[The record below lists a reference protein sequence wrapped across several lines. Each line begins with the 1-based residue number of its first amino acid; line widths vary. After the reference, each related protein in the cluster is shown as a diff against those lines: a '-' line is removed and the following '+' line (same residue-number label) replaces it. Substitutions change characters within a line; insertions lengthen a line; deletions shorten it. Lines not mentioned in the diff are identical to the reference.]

1 MYAVV
6 KANAYGHGLPIIDA
20 LSEADGFAVATVAE
34 AAQLAELTDKSILI
48 LGRAE
53 DALLPANAIPSISST
68 DEIRTLRYNGWRGR
82 VQIKVN
88 TGMNRLGCRPETVRM
103 LADCLA
109 KAGMRIDGAFTHF
122 YAADDADSAAR
133 QFTAFDDATRGLS
146 VRRHCCASNGI
157 YLPAQY
163 RLDASRPGLALY
175 GYGGQDLRPVMRATA
190 AIVALHFVRRGDNVG
205 YGIMPAPAAMIVAT
219 VACGYAD
226 GYRRCD
232 RPRTVT
238 VNGADCPVVGQ
249 VCMDM
254 FFADVTHV
262 RCRVGDEAVVL
273 GDNAEQLAEAYGSIP
288 YEVLTG
294 FNRARGEYVYEE

>member
-1 MYAVV
+1 M
-6 KANAYGHGLPIIDA
+6 IDA
-20 LSEADGFAVATVAE
+20 LSEADGFAVATTAE
-34 AAQLAELTDKSILI
+34 AVRLAERTDKSILI

-53 DALLPANAIPSISST
+53 DALPPRNAIPSVSST

-88 TGMNRLGCRPETVRM
+88 TGMNRLGCRPETVRI

-109 KAGMRIDGAFTHF
+109 KAGMHTDGVFTHF
-122 YAADDADSAAR
+122 YAASDADCTAR
-133 QFTAFDDATRGLS
+133 QFAAFDEATRVLS
-146 VRRHCCASNGI
+146 VRRHCCASNGLF
-157 YLPAQY
+157 LPAQY
-163 RLDASRPGLALY
+163 RLDATRPGLALY
-175 GYGGQDLRPVMRATA
+175 GYGGQDLQPVMQATA
-190 AIVALHFVRRGDNVG
+190 TVVALHFVRKGDNVG
-205 YGIMPAPAAMIVAT
+205 YGIMPAPNAMIVAT

-232 RPRTVT
+232 QPRTVS
-238 VNGADCPVVGQ
+238 VNGVDCPVVGQ

-273 GDNAEQLAEAYGSIP
+273 GGNAEQLAAAYGTIP

-294 FNRARGEYVYEE
+294 FNSARGEYVYEE